1 MLHPNIIALQQQV
14 AQQAAASNNQAAP
27 TTPTVLSSS
36 APSVVEALQ
45 QQLGLGGGA
54 SGGATVA
61 PAVNPFGAA
70 LNLMNPAAGGVVPV
84 QVSEG
89 GRDGSFNYLF
99 YGSDKGKIGKIGT
112 ISNFW
117 CCRRRQ

>member
-1 MLHPNIIALQQQV
+1 MTTPIATPSVMLHPNILALQQQV
-14 AQQAAASNNQAAP
+14 ANQAASSNQGAAVP
-27 TTPTVLSSS
+27 TAPAAILPSS

-54 SGGATVA
+54 LGGAVSGATVA

-84 QVSEG
+84 QVSE
-89 GRDGSFNYLF
+89 
-99 YGSDKGKIGKIGT
+99 
-112 ISNFW
+112 
-117 CCRRRQ
+117 